1 MFIICIFTR
10 LGLGRRE
17 TRVKTE
23 INQITGDDNGLG
35 KEVRTVFRTV
45 IMGKRSSQKKSE
57 MIWSPPPRPAPNSS
71 QGEGTLQSLDFSGH
85 HAVRAG
91 RPRAVLRGIQ
101 TSADPGQRAPQEKM
115 AERSHRDLQGL
126 VLESL
131 GTISGF
137 CCELSYLPRAPQFCH
152 LS

>member
-45 IMGKRSSQKKSE
+45 IMGRRSSQKKSE

-91 RPRAVLRGIQ
+91 RPRAVLRGIHP
-101 TSADPGQRAPQEKM
+101 DLCRPGAAGTARKNGGKIAQGPAGARAGKS
-115 AERSHRDLQGL
+115 RHNFRILL
-126 VLESL
+126 
-131 GTISGF
+131 
-137 CCELSYLPRAPQFCH
+137 
-152 LS
+152 